1 MIELTI
7 NLPEYQVTTE
17 PDYKAI
23 GKVVD
28 AELQKYF
35 PDQIIVVRSIGS
47 SEHPGKTINE
57 LVEIIK
63 RDGTDRY
70 DPARAGDRYENLQG
84 KHIDLF
90 GFRRKVGPRMHLFQ
104 DVAYGFYHS
113 AIGIHG
119 KPTRIDI
126 LIVYDASKMKAVL
139 HQYEGR
145 TDKKRDGFVF
155 IDPAH
160 KAEAVLGIVVIPSWR

>member
-1 MIELTI
+1 MIELTVCI
-7 NLPEYQVTTE
+7 PEYQVATE
-17 PDYKAI
+17 PDHKTI

-28 AELQKYF
+28 AELQKHF
-35 PDQIIVVRSIGS
+35 LGQTVVARGIGS
-47 SEHPGKTINE
+47 SDHPGKTIDE

-63 RDGTDRY
+63 RNGTDRY
-70 DPARAGDRYENLQG
+70 DPARIGDRYQNIQG

-90 GFRRKVGPRMHLFQ
+90 GFRRKVGPRMRLFQ
-104 DVAYGFYHS
+104 DVVYGFYHS

-126 LIVYDASKMKAVL
+126 LIIYDDAKLKAVV

-145 TDKKRDGFVF
+145 MDKKRDGFVF
-155 IDPAH
+155 KDPAH
-160 KAEAVLGIVVIPSWR
+160 KAEATLGIVKIL

>member
-1 MIELTI
+1 MPKVIEI
-7 NLPEYQVTTE
+7 KLPEYQVATE
-17 PDYKAI
+17 PEYHTI

-28 AELQKYF
+28 DELRKLFIGQT
-35 PDQIIVVRSIGS
+35 IVVRGIGS
-47 SEHPGKTINE
+47 SEHPNKTADE
-57 LVEIIK
+57 LVAIIL

-70 DPARAGDRYENLQG
+70 DRSREGDRYENMQG

-90 GFRRKVGPRMHLFQ
+90 GFRRKVTPRMRLFK
-104 DVAYGFYHS
+104 DIAYGFYRS

-126 LIVYDASKMKAVL
+126 LLIYDAAQLKAVV

-155 IDPAH
+155 REPSNKQSAL
-160 KAEAVLGIVVIPSWR
+160 VGVIKILPH